1 MKLSFSLSTILL
13 AATTT
18 TNTVNAFAGITP
30 PTTTTSTNEISRRDS
45 FANVATLIGGGI
57 ATSIL
62 PSSIANAMPDDET
75 ARITTRMGGLLDRY
89 QDVNLG
95 ISILAPSGWNKFEGE
110 VGAYNLKWQDLVG
123 DDNIKI
129 SSTPVKS
136 TTTSISALGED
147 VQALGLSL
155 AEKRNAKL
163 IKANERFTDG
173 VLYYEFDFAIKD
185 DTHQL
190 LSLSVLKGRVW
201 SVDANCQEKRY
212 AKRAEMYNNVIGSF
226 VPKLT

>member
-1 MKLSFSLSTILL
+1 MKLSLFLLLLPTTIH
-13 AATTT
+13 
-18 TNTVNAFAGITP
+18 AFGITP
-30 PTTTTSTNEISRRDS
+30 FSSPLLETTTPEISRRDS
-45 FANVATLIGGGI
+45 LANVAKSLVVGI
-57 ATSIL
+57 ATL
-62 PSSIANAMPDDET
+62 GTLGPSVANAIPDDET

-110 VGAYNLKWQDLVG
+110 VGAYNLKWQDLVSP
-123 DDNIKI
+123 DENIKI

-136 TTTSISALGED
+136 TTTSINALGED
-147 VQALGLSL
+147 IQALGLSL

-163 IKANERFTDG
+163 IRANERFTDG
-173 VLYYEFDFAIKD
+173 VLYYEFDFAIND
-185 DTHQL
+185 GTHQL

-201 SVDANCQEKRY
+201 SVDANCQEKRF
-212 AKRAEMYNNVIGSF
+212 AKRKEMYDNVIGSF